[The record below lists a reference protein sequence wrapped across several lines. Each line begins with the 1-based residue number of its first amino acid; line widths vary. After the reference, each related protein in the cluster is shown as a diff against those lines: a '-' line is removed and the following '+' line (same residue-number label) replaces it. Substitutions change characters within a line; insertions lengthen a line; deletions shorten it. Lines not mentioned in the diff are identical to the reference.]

1 MRLLSIVF
9 FPCALLFLSLGCST
23 VSTSQLEQVPSQ
35 IERGSTTKAEVI
47 AMLGEPDHRSIDPS
61 GETWTYGG
69 AQQQS
74 AEQAAVGQAIG
85 IGSGFIPVPYVGTA
99 INSVRT
105 LGRTAQ
111 TSKPGATISFDKAGV
126 VKDYR
131 VEIP

>member
-1 MRLLSIVF
+1 MRLLSTVF
-9 FPCALLFLSLGCST
+9 FASALALLTLGCST
-23 VSTSQLEQVPSQ
+23 VSTSQLEKVPSQ

-47 AMLGEPDHRSIDPS
+47 TMLGDPDHRSINPS

-69 AQQQS
+69 ARQQS
-74 AEQAAVGQAIG
+74 AEEAAVGQAIG

-105 LGRTAQ
+105 LGRSAQ
-111 TSKPGATISFDKAGV
+111 TSKPGATISFDKTGV

-131 VEIP
+131 IEIP